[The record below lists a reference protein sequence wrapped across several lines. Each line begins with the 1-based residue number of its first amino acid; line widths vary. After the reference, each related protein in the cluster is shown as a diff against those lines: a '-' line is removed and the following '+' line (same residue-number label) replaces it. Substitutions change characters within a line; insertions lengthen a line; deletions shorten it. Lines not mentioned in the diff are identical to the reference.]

1 DGGRA
6 GGSVGVRALFSV
18 RSVRRVLFG
27 RRSRRGPLHADVSTQ
42 AACSSAADSRTG
54 LRASPQL
61 TRSSTIEANGAAETS
76 VGAKVPSATSVKIE
90 NEAWSWGTSS
100 G

>member
-1 DGGRA
+1 GGRSA
-6 GGSVGVRALFSV
+6 RRQRQGPPVGRRALFSV
-18 RSVRRVLFG
+18 RSVRR
-27 RRSRRGPLHADVSTQ
+27 SRRGPLHAGLSAQ
-42 AACSSAADSRTG
+42 AACSSAAAARTD

-90 NEAWSWGTSS
+90 NEAWSRTTASL
-100 G
+100 